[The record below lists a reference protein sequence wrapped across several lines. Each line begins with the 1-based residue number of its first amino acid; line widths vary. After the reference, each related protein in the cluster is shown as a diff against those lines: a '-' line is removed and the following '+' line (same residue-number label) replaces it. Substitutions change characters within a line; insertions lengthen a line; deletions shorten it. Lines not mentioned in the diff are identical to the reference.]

1 MVQNWSLLTE
11 LMGQTG
17 PTGLQ
22 GSTGVI
28 GATGA
33 TGIFTFVGATGEVL
47 YFDGTIVTGN
57 TGFKYTPGNNV
68 TLAGDFLPIS
78 DSRYSLGATGLR
90 WGEIYVGH
98 GTINIAGPSGSS
110 AVGKIGTDDN
120 SIVYTQSGFASPF
133 INIGPSINT
142 ELAPGLIGGWQIG
155 PIGTL
160 GTNNYDLIA
169 QQKLSTGGLTG
180 SVYSLIRNPGS
191 TGATGYTGPAGQN
204 GVSGGLVLFIDSATA
219 TAPTSGTLSTT
230 VNLGTQTNVTTSGD
244 NATVL
249 AGTFLTASST
259 LASPVIVSGY
269 WDFNIYFS
277 SATTSKVTYYA
288 DLYYVDSDGSSNP
301 VLISA
306 GNSASATKVTAS
318 TEGVYNYSLFVS
330 GFTLPDLT
338 HRIRARIYMVFGTG
352 SQTAVMQF
360 RDGTVSH
367 IHTTLVSNP
376 AIGATGPT
384 GVQGSTGLMG
394 ATGSQGIQ
402 GVTGP
407 TGPGQNFVSS
417 YNFWVST
424 NGNDTTGN
432 GSVIN
437 PYASISKALVA
448 ASSIPDT
455 IQVNIQLYSGTYT
468 ENVSIT
474 RNGTYITGLG
484 RIEDAVI
491 IGNVTFGVVTT
502 NALAVG
508 MYGVYIS
515 GTVGITGGTSS
526 ASGATYSLID
536 CVVDLSS
543 VSGNGITASK
553 TQSGNSSIQLTNVSV
568 TTSNGTPLVLDTV
581 RALINQCQL
590 GVIGTD
596 SCLTTTGNATAT
608 CSSSTFISYANSA
621 ASSAL
626 ISINNTTATGTAFSF
641 DACNFKYV
649 YGVTGT
655 NKCAINFNNS
665 QSLLNSNQFTNCTFN
680 VFGSFNNYVIQRNGA
695 GTLGIYWGINTAT
708 PSLLPASGGG
718 LTYTNLGVL
727 NNVIGPTGSVG
738 ATGVTGAT
746 GKTGPTGPAGTN
758 GTNGSTGATGYT
770 GPGGAW
776 KALITAPTSKTF
788 AASDAGNL
796 YTVSG
801 SGTLTLAAGTLA
813 TNEFVILKNAGNTTI
828 TLSGATGATGL
839 YGATGSANGGTV
851 FVYNNGGL
859 YAY

>member
-1 MVQNWSLLTE
+1 MVQNWLSLTE

-28 GATGA
+28 GATGP
-33 TGIFTFVGATGEVL
+33 TGVQGSTGLMGATG
-47 YFDGTIVTGN
+47 
-57 TGFKYTPGNNV
+57 
-68 TLAGDFLPIS
+68 A
-78 DSRYSLGATGLR
+78 
-90 WGEIYVGH
+90 
-98 GTINIAGPSGSS
+98 
-110 AVGKIGTDDN
+110 
-120 SIVYTQSGFASPF
+120 
-133 INIGPSINT
+133 
-142 ELAPGLIGGWQIG
+142 
-155 PIGTL
+155 
-160 GTNNYDLIA
+160 
-169 QQKLSTGGLTG
+169 
-180 SVYSLIRNPGS
+180 
-191 TGATGYTGPAGQN
+191 
-204 GVSGGLVLFIDSATA
+204 
-219 TAPTSGTLSTT
+219 
-230 VNLGTQTNVTTSGD
+230 
-244 NATVL
+244 
-249 AGTFLTASST
+249 
-259 LASPVIVSGY
+259 
-269 WDFNIYFS
+269 
-277 SATTSKVTYYA
+277 
-288 DLYYVDSDGSSNP
+288 
-301 VLISA
+301 
-306 GNSASATKVTAS
+306 
-318 TEGVYNYSLFVS
+318 
-330 GFTLPDLT
+330 
-338 HRIRARIYMVFGTG
+338 
-352 SQTAVMQF
+352 
-360 RDGTVSH
+360 
-367 IHTTLVSNP
+367 
-376 AIGATGPT
+376 T

-394 ATGSQGIQ
+394 ATGSQGNT
-402 GVTGP
+402 GATGP

-437 PYASISKALVA
+437 PYASISQALVA

-484 RIEDAVI
+484 RIADAVI
-491 IGNVTFGVVTT
+491 VGNVTFGVVTT
-502 NALAVG
+502 NALGVG

-515 GTVGITGGTSS
+515 GTVSITGGTSS
-526 ASGATYSLID
+526 ASGATYSITD

-543 VSGNGITASK
+543 VVGNGITASK
-553 TQSGNSSIQLTNVSV
+553 TQSGNSSLQLNSVNV

-581 RALINQCQL
+581 RALINQCQI

-596 SCLTTTGNATAT
+596 SCLTTTGSASVG
-608 CSSSTFISYANSA
+608 CSSSTFMSYANSA
-621 ASSAL
+621 SSSAL
-626 ISINNTTATGTAFSF
+626 ISINNTAATPSPFSF

-649 YGVTGT
+649 YGVSGT

-665 QSLLNSNQFTNCTFN
+665 QSLVSSNQFTNCTFN

-695 GTLGIYWGINTAT
+695 GTLGIYWGINTAS
-708 PSLLPASGGG
+708 PSLLPASGSG

-746 GKTGPTGPAGTN
+746 GKTGATGPAGTN

-776 KALITAPTSKTF
+776 KSLITAPTSKTF

-813 TNEFVILKNAGNTTI
+813 TNAFVILKNSGNTTI